1 MASYLNKKNNI
12 PINMSNELTTTETQY
27 ASVGQVNFQ
36 GNTNIANN
44 LSITLP
50 FMKLW
55 LSPLLQTRFQLSL
68 LITCLIM
75 DNNFTSPYHI

>member
-36 GNTNIANN
+36 GNTDIANN

-50 FMKLW
+50 FMKL
-55 LSPLLQTRFQLSL
+55 
-68 LITCLIM
+68 
-75 DNNFTSPYHI
+75 